1 MLRTRYIDQ
10 DRAIFCILKYI
21 GYFQEELPLPR
32 KAKGPGSDA
41 LFLALLSCSKFIC
54 AILEM
59 IREKLLSLDSQH
71 H

>member
-10 DRAIFCILKYI
+10 DRAILKYI

-32 KAKGPGSDA
+32 SRKAKGPGSDA
-41 LFLALLSCSKFIC
+41 RFLALLSCSKFIC

>member
-10 DRAIFCILKYI
+10 DRAILKYI
-21 GYFQEELPLPR
+21 GYFQEEFPLPR

-41 LFLALLSCSKFIC
+41 RFLALLSCSKFIC